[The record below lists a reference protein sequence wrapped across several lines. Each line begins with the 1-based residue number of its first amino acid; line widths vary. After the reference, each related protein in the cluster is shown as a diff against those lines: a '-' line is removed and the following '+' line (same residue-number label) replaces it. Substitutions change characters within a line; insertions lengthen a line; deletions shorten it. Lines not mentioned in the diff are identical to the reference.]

1 MNARPNRGN
10 PHGPFALCA
19 LLPLALV
26 VAACGGGGGG
36 GSAPLQT
43 TISVPNVVGLSQAAA
58 TSALTGAGLAV
69 GSVTIADSATVAS
82 GDVISE
88 TPAAGTSVAAGSTV
102 ALSVSD
108 GAGTGNSLAVT
119 VDAGPA
125 AITQANQAEVNIM
138 YATVTIC
145 TPGSTTACQTIDHVQ
160 VDTGSVG
167 LEILAEAM
175 NGSAVPAPVTD
186 AASGSPVRECVVF
199 ADGYTWGSIAT
210 VDVTLGS
217 RTIHNLPIHVIGD
230 AAAGTAPTTCSS
242 GAGPLENTVVQF
254 GANGVIGVGNFL
266 QDCGTFCASTIVPQ
280 LYYACG
286 ASSCQ
291 PTTVPVANQL
301 QNPVAMLATDNNGVV
316 VMLPALA
323 GQSASTVSG
332 TLYFGIGT
340 QANNALGNAAFYTL
354 DSSGYLIT
362 QFGGQSLG
370 NSFIDSG
377 SNAYF
382 FNSSLATCAS
392 MTYFYCP
399 ATSVAESATIQGQNG
414 ATHLVNFT
422 IDNAENLFA
431 SADSAYANLGGP
443 DSVANAPTSSFDWGL
458 PFFYGRPVFVLF
470 ETRTAGSTTGPA
482 VGF

>member
-1 MNARPNRGN
+1 MNARSNR
-10 PHGPFALCA
+10 PSPRRPFALHA
-19 LLPLALV
+19 WLPLAFVL
-26 VAACGGGGGG
+26 AACGGGGG
-36 GSAPLQT
+36 SSPMQST
-43 TISVPNVVGLSQAAA
+43 TGVPNVVGLSQAAA

-69 GSVTIADSATVAS
+69 GSVTIADSTTVAS

-88 TPAAGTSVAAGSTV
+88 TPAAGTSVAPGSSV

-108 GAGTGNSLAVT
+108 GTGPGNSLAVT
-119 VDAGPA
+119 IDAGPA

-138 YATVTIC
+138 YASVTIC

-175 NGSAVPAPVTD
+175 NGSAVPVPVTD

-230 AAAGTAPTTCSS
+230 TAAGTAPTTCSS
-242 GAGPLENTVVQF
+242 GSGPIENSIVQF

-266 QDCGTFCASTIVPQ
+266 QDCGTVCASTVVPQ

-301 QNPVAMLATDNNGVV
+301 QNPVAMLSTDNNGVV
-316 VMLPALA
+316 VMLPALT
-323 GQSASTVSG
+323 GGSARTVSG

-340 QANNALGNAAFYTL
+340 QANNALNSAAFYTL
-354 DSSGYLIT
+354 DGSGYLIT
-362 QFGGQSLG
+362 KFGTQTLA

-382 FNSSLATCAS
+382 FNSSIATCTS

-414 ATHLVNFT
+414 ATQLVNFT
-422 IDNAENLFA
+422 IDNAQSLFA
-431 SADSAYANLGGP
+431 STNSAYANLGGP
-443 DSVANAPTSSFDWGL
+443 DTVANAPTNSFDWGL
-458 PFFYGRPVFVLF
+458 PFFFGRPVFVLF
-470 ETRTAGSTTGPA
+470 ETRTAGATTGPA